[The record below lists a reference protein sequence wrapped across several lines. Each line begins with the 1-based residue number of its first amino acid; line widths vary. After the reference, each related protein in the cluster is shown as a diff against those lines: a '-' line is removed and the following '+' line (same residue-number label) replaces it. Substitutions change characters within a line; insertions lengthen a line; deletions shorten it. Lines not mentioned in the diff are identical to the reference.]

1 MKDCTF
7 VQFMKVLGDRISIL
21 KKEGLLSIVI
31 LANADKKKLG
41 LLFLW
46 LFAWTVCGLIV
57 FFNYFTIREQQA
69 KLFII
74 VYLSF
79 WLYFEYKILRAF
91 IWRKYGKE
99 KLWVQGGKLHYQKE
113 TNGKGKTA
121 QYDTYLI
128 SDLKVIELTNTS
140 WTDSI
145 NQSFWVKGGERLSFQ
160 HQGKTILFGMQISDK
175 EAQHLFSEL
184 KAAFAVSN

>member
-1 MKDCTF
+1 
-7 VQFMKVLGDRISIL
+7 MKVLSDRISIL

-57 FFNYFTIREQQA
+57 FFNYFTIKEQQA
-69 KLFII
+69 KLFVI

-79 WLYFEYKILRAF
+79 WLYFEYKILKTF

-99 KLWVQGGKLHYQKE
+99 KLWVQNGKLNYQKE
-113 TNGKGKTA
+113 INGKGKIL
-121 QYDTYLI
+121 QYDAYLV
-128 SDLKVIELTNTS
+128 SELKVIELTNTS
-140 WTDSI
+140 WADSI
-145 NQSFWVKGGERLSFQ
+145 NQSFWVKGGERLSFS
-160 HQGKTILFGMQISDK
+160 HQGKTILFGMQITDK
-175 EAQHLFSEL
+175 EAQIVLSDL
-184 KAAFAVSN
+184 KAALSTLN

>member
-1 MKDCTF
+1 
-7 VQFMKVLGDRISIL
+7 MKVLGDRISIL

-57 FFNYFTIREQQA
+57 FLNYFTIKEQQA

-79 WLYFEYKILRAF
+79 WLYFEYKIVRAF

-99 KLWVQGGKLHYQKE
+99 KLWIQAGKLHYQKE

-121 QYDTYLI
+121 IYDLYLI
-128 SDLKVIELTNTS
+128 SDLKVIDITNTS
-140 WTDSI
+140 WADSI

-160 HQGKTILFGMQISDK
+160 YQGKTIILAMQVSDNEARNLFT
-175 EAQHLFSEL
+175 EL
-184 KAAFAVSN
+184 KNALASSN